1 MLKIISFTKGP
12 KDTEVGWIQND
23 TEYKSFVLPKDDKI
37 KYKTTFL
44 ISKYRDYLHFIGVQS
59 KFNPYTSFLIK
70 PISIKKLTY
79 NTSKA
84 ARKEFENEH
93 RRSTS

>member
-1 MLKIISFTKGP
+1 MLKIISFTKSP
-12 KDTEVGWIQND
+12 KDAEAGWVQTD
-23 TEYKSFVLPKDDKI
+23 SEYKSFILPKDDKI
-37 KYKTTFL
+37 EYKATFL
-44 ISKYRDYLHFIGVQS
+44 ISKYRDYLHFVGVQG

-79 NTSKA
+79 NTVNA

-93 RRSTS
+93 RRFTS